1 LSQEE
6 VLYYQ
11 HRTEP
16 SLDELFE
23 EFAVQLL
30 MRRDGVTESGI
41 RTLLSE
47 MKNARAGASAGS
59 QPGPGALISATD
71 PPRKSP
77 SRKRKTVG
85 SRRAAQSSEARKI
98 PIRFI

>member
-1 LSQEE
+1 LPRQKLSQEE
-6 VLYYQ
+6 VLFDQ
-11 HRTEP
+11 RRTGP

-41 RTLLSE
+41 RALLSE
-47 MKNARAGASAGS
+47 MKNARAGALAGS
-59 QPGPGALISATD
+59 QPGRGALISATD
-71 PPRKSP
+71 PPRK
-77 SRKRKTVG
+77 RKTVG
-85 SRRAAQSSEARKI
+85 SRRVAQSSEARKI